1 MSAFTLLLVLAA
13 LVAAYRVY
21 LAVRRMRAPP
31 QDDWDERLVKNLRSQ
46 GGNPFNPYEVD
57 FFFDLPDEARCQQV
71 SSVLVASGHEVDFH
85 PLDPERGS
93 SWSLHARKSIRIS
106 VPDMQAQTRDFRALA
121 TAHAGRY
128 DGWATSG
135 MNREMLKRQ
144 PG

>member
-1 MSAFTLLLVLAA
+1 MSAFSLLLVLAA

-31 QDDWDERLVKNLRSQ
+31 QDDWDERLVKNLRAQ

-57 FFFDLPDEARCQQV
+57 FFFDMPDEARCQEV
-71 SSVLVASGHEVDFH
+71 AAVLTASGNAVDFH

-93 SWSLHARKSIRIS
+93 SYSLHARKSIRIS
-106 VPDMQAQTRDFRALA
+106 VPDMQAQTREFKALA
-121 TAHAGRY
+121 AAHGGRY
-128 DGWATSG
+128 DGWATGG
-135 MNREMLKRQ
+135 MNRETLKRQ